1 MKKKVIVV
9 LIVMLLFSGVGIG
22 GYWYFCGNKNKTEEI
37 TVGKNQNL
45 VVAQISR
52 INGNEITYAI
62 AKEVDF
68 SEVGSGKKENS
79 STEED
84 RDSQSNNKDTTG
96 NENFGGRQSMSEEK
110 RTGNME
116 RGDMQEGEIPNDIRE
131 RNIQEEEAL
140 SDIRQ
145 KNIPAGETP
154 NDLEERNMPK
164 GEMPSDMEQ
173 GAVSAESDKS
183 EDSSSKV
190 ENKNSDKEKE
200 ETQRNKTM
208 YTLTGEEETTLIP
221 VGTTVT
227 TQLGTTT
234 TFSRLAAGDMVKL
247 LVEKDKDGED
257 VIVGIWII

>member
-9 LIVMLLFSGVGIG
+9 LIVMFLFSGVGIG
-22 GYWYFCGNKNKTEEI
+22 GYWHFSENKNKTEEI

-45 VVAQISR
+45 IVAQISR

-131 RNIQEEEAL
+131 RNIPE
-140 SDIRQ
+140 
-145 KNIPAGETP
+145 GETSS
-154 NDLEERNMPK
+154 NIRERNKPE

-173 GAVSAESDKS
+173 GEVSAESDKS

-190 ENKNSDKEKE
+190 ESRNLDKEKE

-221 VGTTVT
+221 VGTRVT

-257 VIVGIWII
+257 VVVGIWII